1 MMVMIEVMT
10 DMYFIWRMSFEYLCR
25 THSGMIP

>member
-1 MMVMIEVMT
+1 MMIEVMT

-25 THSGMIP
+25 MHSGMIP